1 MNLKVVIFFAVS
13 QVKTQIG
20 DNANITW
27 IAHYFPS
34 SGQYN
39 VYHTYQVNRSIF
51 TISNSG
57 EHYNEI
63 DRQTPKYQYL
73 TRPLESTNIA
83 FMIRNTT
90 LEDSG
95 YYAGGVSS
103 EAAWMEGGVVLIVL
117 SKSFVIAI

>member
-1 MNLKVVIFFAVS
+1 MNIFKSSDFFFAVS

-27 IAHYFPS
+27 KAPFFPS
-34 SGQYN
+34 SGQYIF
-39 VYHTYQVNRSIF
+39 YHTYQVNRSIF
-51 TISNSG
+51 AIRNS
-57 EHYNEI
+57 EVHYKKI
-63 DRQTPKYQYL
+63 DRQSPKYQYL

-103 EAAWMEGGVVLIVL
+103 DAAWMGGGVVLIVL
-117 SKSFVIAI
+117 GKSFV